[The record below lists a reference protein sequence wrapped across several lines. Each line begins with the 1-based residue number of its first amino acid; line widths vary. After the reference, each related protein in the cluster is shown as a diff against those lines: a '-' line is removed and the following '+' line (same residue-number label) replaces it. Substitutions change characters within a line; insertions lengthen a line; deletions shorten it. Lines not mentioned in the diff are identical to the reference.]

1 MLSTCLQP
9 PHKLSSSHAWCV
21 LVLVLAKR
29 CFANASGSTCSLQS
43 ANHVCM
49 HICMASLSTSPLIEH
64 GRLCVEKLTA
74 ISSALVYVIPETDYY
89 TEDAACVCLQV
100 ALFFVIGCLLAI
112 RGSTGVVAT
121 YPSKART
128 VPFVLPYRQ
137 LLCACLS
144 TVTFGTAW
152 LSGVPFQSMHVLK
165 TAFVL
170 FREKNTSPS
179 CQRPHHSFS
188 EPSDSFNGVK
198 TSLGCPAAT
207 ILDGGCQVLLPG
219 LSARI
224 WQPAHP
230 VLAGLVCT
238 HGPTISQGH
247 SAAGQAKKHRPS
259 SRQQQQGQG
268 KGHRSWAVQKFRR

>member
-128 VPFVLPYRQ
+128 VPFVLQAASMRMLEYSHFWNCMAVWCTIPK
-137 LLCACLS
+137 CAC
-144 TVTFGTAW
+144 AENCIC
-152 LSGVPFQSMHVLK
+152 
-165 TAFVL
+165 A
-170 FREKNTSPS
+170 
-179 CQRPHHSFS
+179 
-188 EPSDSFNGVK
+188 
-198 TSLGCPAAT
+198 
-207 ILDGGCQVLLPG
+207 LP
-219 LSARI
+219 
-224 WQPAHP
+224 
-230 VLAGLVCT
+230 
-238 HGPTISQGH
+238 
-247 SAAGQAKKHRPS
+247 
-259 SRQQQQGQG
+259 
-268 KGHRSWAVQKFRR
+268 